1 MMESIFPD
9 DEKSFAFSFAFSDGF
24 NQMLEA

>member
-9 DEKSFAFSFAFSDGF
+9 DEKSFAFSFTFSDGF
-24 NQMLEA
+24 SQTLEA